1 MSAFTLETWLPLILE
16 TSLKA
21 SLILAVA
28 TLATF
33 ALRRRSAAIRHL
45 VWSVAL
51 LSCAALPLISLVLPR
66 WGSSPGISTMTLMT
80 TPSERTPASTAES
93 TTVQTSSSTFVAAP
107 AGSPSLLYIWFGGFV
122 LSVLLVFRETA
133 GLVRIVWTSRPLFD
147 SRWRRMAD
155 ELCRRFSVKR
165 DVRFLQND
173 STPLLVTWGVFRP
186 RVLLP
191 IDANEWPDHRVR
203 AVLGHELA
211 HIRRHDWLVQVLAE
225 ATRAVY
231 WFNPLVWFAC
241 NTLRLECERA
251 CDDAAIGLGLDSAD
265 YAAEVLALA
274 KTFKTSRWA
283 WVPSLAM
290 ARPSTLERRF
300 AAMLN
305 PLTDRRSLKPAS
317 VFLTFAVSILLVLP
331 LAAMQTPIQRQT
343 GRLFGRVYDPSGR
356 PIKNAT
362 ITAIDIARKTVDMTT
377 TNAAGLFEF
386 PTIAVGEYEVQTSA
400 TGYENFQI
408 RAVTVEANQDV
419 NLNILTVASPASVA
433 PTPGAAA
440 KSAPVKIPGYVQQG
454 KLVRRINPVYPAS
467 AKADRIQGVVALEAT
482 IGKDGTPTSLRVV
495 GNSATNVDL
504 AKAAVDAVKQWQY
517 TPTLVNGEP
526 VEVVTTVNINFAL
539 PQASTSVTAPPPPP
553 PPPPPP
559 APSLDAPIPPP
570 PPPAPDGAPQ
580 RIRQG
585 GAVQQ
590 ANLISKVQPVYPT
603 EAKQARIQGVVILE
617 TLIGKDGKVMS
628 VRVISGHP
636 LLQQSAV
643 DAVSQWLY
651 KPTFLNGQPVEV
663 VTTTTVNFSF
673 QQ

>member
-1 MSAFTLETWLPLILE
+1 MAAFTLATGLALLLE

-21 SLILAVA
+21 SLILVVA
-28 TLATF
+28 MLATF
-33 ALRRRSAAIRHL
+33 VLRRRSAAIRHL

-51 LSCAALPLISLVLPR
+51 FSCAALPLISLVMPQ
-66 WGSSPGISTMTLMT
+66 WGSGPGISTMT
-80 TPSERTPASTAES
+80 PAPTVES
-93 TTVQTSSSTFVAAP
+93 NTVQTVSSDVAVAP
-107 AGSPSLLYIWFGGFV
+107 AGPPSLLLIWFGGFV
-122 LSVLLVFRETA
+122 LSAFLLLRETA
-133 GLVRIVWTSRPLFD
+133 GLVRIAWTSRPLFD
-147 SRWRRMAD
+147 SRWRRTAD
-155 ELCRRFSVKR
+155 ELCRRFGVKR
-165 DVRFLQND
+165 DVRFLQNQ
-173 STPLLVTWGVFRP
+173 SASMLVTWGLFQP

-191 IDANEWPDHRVR
+191 VDAGEWPDHRLR

-211 HIRRHDWLVQVLAE
+211 HIRRHDWMVQVLAE
-225 ATRAVY
+225 VTRAVY

-305 PLTDRRSLKPAS
+305 PLTDRRSVRPAS
-317 VFLTFAVSILLVLP
+317 IFLTLGVSILLVLP

-343 GRLFGRVYDPSGR
+343 GRLFGRVYDPTGR

-362 ITAIDIARKTVDMTT
+362 ITAIDAVRKTVDMTT

-386 PTIAVGEYEVQTSA
+386 PTITVGEYEVQTSA

-408 RAVTVEANQDV
+408 RSVTVEANQDV
-419 NLNILTVASPASVA
+419 NLNILTVASSTTPLAQ
-433 PTPGAAA
+433 TPGDAA
-440 KSAPVKIPGYVQQG
+440 KSTPVKIPGYVQQG
-454 KLVRRINPVYPAS
+454 KLVRRVNPVYPAN

-482 IGKDGTPTSLRVV
+482 IGKDGIPASLRVV

-517 TPTLVNGEP
+517 SPTLVNGEP
-526 VEVVTTVNINFAL
+526 VEVVTTVSINFAL
-539 PQASTSVTAPPPPP
+539 PQASTSMTAPPPPP

-559 APSLDAPIPPP
+559 TPGLDAPIPPP

-585 GAVQQ
+585 GNVQQ
-590 ANLISKVQPVYPT
+590 SQLISKVAPVYPQ
-603 EAKQARIQGVVILE
+603 EAREARIQGVVILE
-617 TLIGKDGKVMS
+617 TLIGKDGKVFS

-651 KPTFLNGQPVEV
+651 RPTFLNGQPVEV
-663 VTTTTVNFSF
+663 VTTVTVNFSF

>member
-1 MSAFTLETWLPLILE
+1 M
-16 TSLKA
+16 
-21 SLILAVA
+21 
-28 TLATF
+28 
-33 ALRRRSAAIRHL
+33 
-45 VWSVAL
+45 
-51 LSCAALPLISLVLPR
+51 PR

-80 TPSERTPASTAES
+80 TPSEKTPTSTAEAG
-93 TTVQTSSSTFVAAP
+93 TAEAATSGSSITAD
-107 AGSPSLLYIWFGGFV
+107 GPSKLLLIWFAGFGI
-122 LSVLLVFRETA
+122 SALLLFRETA
-133 GLVRIVWTSRPLFD
+133 GLIRIAHTSRPLFD

-155 ELCRRFSVKR
+155 ELCRRFGVKR
-165 DVRFLQND
+165 PVRFLQNQ
-173 STPLLVTWGVFRP
+173 SASLLVTWGLFQP

-191 IDANEWPDHRVR
+191 IGADEWPDHRVR

-211 HIRRHDWLVQVLAE
+211 HIRRHDWIIQVFAE
-225 ATRAVY
+225 FTRALY

-241 NTLRLECERA
+241 KTLRLECERA

-265 YAAEVLALA
+265 YAEEVLALA

-317 VFLTFAVSILLVLP
+317 TFLTIAASVLLILP
-331 LAAMQTPIQRQT
+331 LAAMQTPIQRET

-362 ITAIDIARKTVDMTT
+362 ITAIDSARKTVDMTT

-386 PTIAVGEYEVQTSA
+386 PTMAVGEYEVQTSA

-419 NLNILTVASPASVA
+419 NLNILTVALPASVVA
-433 PTPGAAA
+433 PASGEAA
-440 KSAPVKIPGYVQQG
+440 KSGPVKMPGYVQQG
-454 KLVRRINPVYPAS
+454 KLVRRINPVYPPS
-467 AKADRIQGVVALEAT
+467 AKADRIQGVVALEAN
-482 IGKDGTPTSLRVV
+482 IGKDGIPTSLRVV
-495 GNSATNVDL
+495 GNTTTNADL

-517 TPTLVNGEP
+517 SPTLINGEP
-526 VEVVTTVNINFAL
+526 VEVVTTVSINFAL
-539 PQASTSVTAPPPPP
+539 PQGGGDITPPPPP

-559 APSLDAPIPPP
+559 D
-570 PPPAPDGAPQ
+570 

-585 GAVQQ
+585 GNVQQ
-590 ANLISKVQPVYPT
+590 AMLISKVQPVYPT
-603 EAKQARIQGVVILE
+603 EAKEARIQGVVILE
-617 TLIGKDGKVMS
+617 TLIGKDGRVMS
-628 VRVISGHP
+628 VRVVSGHP

-651 KPTFLNGQPVEV
+651 KPTLLNGQPVEV
-663 VTTTTVNFSF
+663 ITTTTVNFSF